1 MRFIGQISSAMAIVV
16 TVMAMTATAELTV
29 LYEEDFEGASYP
41 AQLETDCFPVS
52 CGGGSTGVWSGGD
65 WTQQQDSFPL
75 SVDTGAGPGPFL
87 VNTTHGIDGDTAFA
101 ASGGG
106 GTHSTVDHV
115 AVPSPA
121 DLPGNDVYQL
131 TYDAFV
137 TYNGNNDG
145 TNGAGFG
152 LSDSDDNPFGTE
164 FMVQYSRA
172 NGIGWRVD
180 YRALGGELQNSGT
193 SFGTVAGLAHVN
205 GFLAGNPSGAD
216 DGLVRIAMTVI
227 DLGATGTVDTSIWEI
242 ANPSNRIDFTQQN
255 ITDPSVLDR
264 ITVFQSITV
273 AANDTGIDI
282 DNIKWTR
289 EDAFVWGATGGG
301 NWNTSANWVPTGTPG
316 DGSAT
321 ADDDKVTFG
330 SAITSN
336 ATVFSDSG
344 LELNNITFDNSSAS
358 YIVAGTG
365 GVSMIA
371 TTGAVNP
378 TIDVDSGDHTFQ
390 TPVAFDGDTTIT
402 VNSGSLAFDNQ
413 IDLKGNTLIL
423 FGGATSI
430 NHSVVDSV
438 GGGSILG
445 ALASLSA
452 EGDTTIGA
460 NLTLSD
466 TNTLAIDL
474 GASGS
479 DSFSVTGD
487 VSLDG
492 VLDVTLA
499 DGYLPS
505 GSYTVLTAGGTLT
518 DNGLTLHPSDVGAFS
533 LSVTGGNVM
542 LTAVPEPT
550 AITLLLLGAVAC
562 FGSVRNRV
570 RNRVRNSVPNSVP
583 NRVPNRV
590 PNHGGR
596 IAFAVAI
603 VGLATALANT
613 ALAVAPRAIYSED
626 FESGSNPQELVT
638 PGVFSGGDWTKAQDL
653 TEIEVREQGDADPP
667 LTTTGAAVVG
677 DSHQFINRQFGIWH
691 TTVDNPLDDP
701 SATDYE
707 VSFNGYVDAYA
718 GNNFGTSNAAVG
730 LGIDAPDPG
739 PDFFT
744 DLGIR
749 YSRFNDQG
757 WGFNTTLLGGGF
769 EHASDPGGLNISHS
783 ILTGVEVLGTMTFD
797 LVAQTV
803 TAKVEDKACAAT
815 NSCVMGTDLIQ
826 FTPVSYNNPTG
837 NANLP
842 LINTLTILNDNLG
855 AASLDAGMDVD
866 NLLVTQTVP
875 NQFTWDSTGGG
886 NSNTGTNWSPN
897 ETAGDGANLL
907 KSDEVTFGST
917 ITSNSTVFS
926 DKTFEVNQM
935 TFDNST
941 ANYNI
946 AGPGVSLVATTAAVN
961 PSVTVT
967 NGDHTIQ
974 ATVSIGGDTLVA
986 MAAGSSLTFDNQ
998 VDLQGNAL
1006 TMTGTASINH
1016 SVIDSGAGSISAS
1029 GILGT
1034 AGDTSIDAD
1043 LILSGTTLAI
1053 DVRDPSGSLTSDLFN
1068 VLDTVTFNGAITV
1081 DVDVLGGF
1089 VPGSGVAVL
1098 SAAGGIT
1105 DNSTSLSLTGTGA
1118 GLFSG
1123 ISIIGNNLI
1132 LSVGGGGGIPG
1143 DYNDNGIVAGGD
1155 FLLWQQTFGD
1165 TVTPGTGADGVA
1177 DGTING
1183 LDLDFWGLLY
1193 GNTTIAAAAAGAAVP
1208 EPSSVMLIWLTA
1220 ATFGILRGRN
1230 RR

>member
-1 MRFIGQISSAMAIVV
+1 MRFTAQVSSALAIVV

-29 LYEEDFEGASYP
+29 LYEEDFEGAASYP
-41 AQLETDCFPVS
+41 RQLEVDCFPVA
-52 CGGGSTGVWSGGD
+52 CGGGSTGIWSGGD
-65 WTQQQDSFPL
+65 WTQQFDSFPL

-101 ASGGG
+101 AAGGG
-106 GTHSTVDHV
+106 AAHWTLDHV

-121 DLPGNDVYQL
+121 DDVYQL
-131 TYDAFV
+131 TLDAFV

-145 TNGAGFG
+145 TNNAGFG

-164 FMVQYSRA
+164 FMVQYGRA
-172 NGIGWRVD
+172 NGNGWRVD
-180 YRALGGELQNSGT
+180 YRALGGELQHSGT
-193 SFGTVAGLAHVN
+193 NFGTVAGLGHNN

-227 DLGATGTVDTSIWEI
+227 DHGATGTVDTSIWEI
-242 ANPSNRIDFTQQN
+242 ANPSNRIDFDQQVL
-255 ITDPSVLDR
+255 TSDPSELDR
-264 ITVFQSITV
+264 ITVLQGISV

-282 DNIKWTR
+282 DNITWTR
-289 EDAFVWGATGGG
+289 EDASVWGASSGG
-301 NWNTSANWVPTGTPG
+301 NWNTAANWAPARTPG

-371 TTGAVNP
+371 TTGAVDP
-378 TIDVDSGDHTFQ
+378 TIDVDSGNHTFQ

-402 VNSGSLAFDNQ
+402 VNSGSLTFDNQ
-413 IDLKGNTLIL
+413 IDLKGNTLVL

-445 ALASLSA
+445 ALVSLA
-452 EGDTTIGA
+452 ADGDTTIGA

-505 GSYTVLTAGGTLT
+505 GSYTVLTASGTLT

-533 LSVTGGNVM
+533 LSVTGGNVI
-542 LTAVPEPT
+542 LSAVPEPT

-562 FGSVRNRV
+562 FGSVRNRAG
-570 RNRVRNSVPNSVP
+570 
-583 NRVPNRV
+583 
-590 PNHGGR
+590 NHGGS
-596 IAFAVAI
+596 IASAVAI
-603 VGLATALANT
+603 VVLATVMANT
-613 ALAVAPRAIYSED
+613 ALADAPRALYSED
-626 FESGSNPQELVT
+626 FEGASGYPLDLET
-638 PGVFSGGDWTKAQDL
+638 PGEFSGGDWVVVATDAPL
-653 TEIEVREQGDADPP
+653 SAEVRDQLDADPP

-677 DSHQFINRQFGIWH
+677 DSHLFSLDPDNRDYGLWSIP
-691 TTVDNPLDDP
+691 VANPLDNA
-701 SATDYE
+701 SATDYS
-707 VSFNGYVDAYA
+707 VSFNGYIEYA
-718 GNNFGTSNAAVG
+718 GNNAGTSNAAVG
-730 LGIDAPDPG
+730 LGFVGELSNFGIEYHRYNG
-739 PDFFT
+739 LGWTFT
-744 DLGIR
+744 
-749 YSRFNDQG
+749 
-757 WGFNTTLLGGGF
+757 TTLLGGGI
-769 EHASDPGGLNISHS
+769 EYASDPGGLAFSPS
-783 ILTGVEVLGTMTFD
+783 ALTATEVLGTMSFD
-797 LVAQTV
+797 LVAKTV
-803 TAKVEDKACAAT
+803 TAKVEGKACAAT
-815 NSCVMGTDLIQ
+815 NSCVLGTDLIQ
-826 FTPVSYNNPTG
+826 FTPVSYDNVTG
-837 NANLP
+837 NTNLP
-842 LINTLTILNDNLG
+842 LIDNLVIRNDVLLG
-855 AASLDAGMDVD
+855 SSDAGMDVD
-866 NLLVTQTVP
+866 NLLVSQTSS

-886 NSNTGTNWSPN
+886 NSNTATHWSPN
-897 ETAGDGANLL
+897 GTAGNGANLL
-907 KSDEVTFGST
+907 KSDEVTFGSA
-917 ITSNSTVFS
+917 ITGNSTVFS

-935 TFDNST
+935 TFNNST

-946 AGPGVSLVATTAAVN
+946 AGPGVNLVATTAAVD

-967 NGDHTIQ
+967 NGNHTIQ
-974 ATVSIGGDTLVA
+974 APVSFGSDTLVA
-986 MAAGSSLTFDNQ
+986 TAAGSSLTFDNQ
-998 VDLQGNAL
+998 VDLNGNTL

-1016 SVIDSGAGSISAS
+1016 SVVDSGTGSIAAS
-1029 GILGT
+1029 GTLGT
-1034 AGDTSIDAD
+1034 EGDTSIDAD
-1043 LILSGTTLAI
+1043 LILGGTTLAI
-1053 DVRDPSGSLTSDLFN
+1053 DVRDPSGPLTSDLFN
-1068 VLDTVTFNGAITV
+1068 VLDTATFNGAITV
-1081 DVDVLGGF
+1081 DVNVLGGF

-1098 SAAGGIT
+1098 SAAGGII
-1105 DNSTSLSLTGTGA
+1105 DNSTSLSLTGAGA

-1132 LSVGGGGGIPG
+1132 LSVGGGGIPG
-1143 DYNDNGIVAGGD
+1143 DYDNDGIVAGSD

-1177 DGTING
+1177 NGIING
-1183 LDLDFWGLLY
+1183 LDLDFWGQLY
-1193 GNTTIAAAAAGAAVP
+1193 GNTSLAAAAAVAAAVP

-1220 ATFGILRGRN
+1220 ATFGIRRSRN